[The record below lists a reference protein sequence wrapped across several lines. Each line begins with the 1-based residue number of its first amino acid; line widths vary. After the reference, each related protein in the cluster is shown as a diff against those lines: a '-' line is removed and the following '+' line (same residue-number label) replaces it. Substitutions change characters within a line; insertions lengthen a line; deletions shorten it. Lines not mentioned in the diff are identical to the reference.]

1 MANLKSKTKLQLEEI
16 GREYGVELDR
26 RKSKAA
32 LVAEV
37 EELLSHVDDCECG
50 KTSDEFGKCDG
61 SHSCEDTSLVDLK
74 SEVIE
79 EDANVLKEVPFKLLT
94 DPAGNILT
102 FDSKAKA
109 RSVGH
114 KKGGK
119 AVSLGS
125 VWAVKLY

>member
-1 MANLKSKTKLQLEEI
+1 MANLNLKSKTKLQLEEI

-50 KTSDEFGKCDG
+50 KTSDEFGKCDA
-61 SHSCEDTSLVDLK
+61 SHTLVDLK
-74 SEVIE
+74 SEAIE
-79 EDANVLKEVPFKLLT
+79 EDAEENVFKQPSVKLLT

-102 FDSKAKA
+102 WETKAKA
-109 RSVGH
+109 KSVGH

-119 AVSLGS
+119 AVPLGS

>member
-1 MANLKSKTKLQLEEI
+1 MANLNLKSKTKLQLEEI

-50 KTSDEFGKCDG
+50 KTSDEFGKCDA
-61 SHSCEDTSLVDLK
+61 SHTLADT
-74 SEVIE
+74 E
-79 EDANVLKEVPFKLLT
+79 ENVFKQPSVKLLT

-102 FDSKAKA
+102 WETKAKA
-109 RSVGH
+109 KSVGH

-119 AVSLGS
+119 AVPLGS

>member
-32 LVAEV
+32 LIAEV

-50 KTSDEFGKCDG
+50 KTSDEFGKCDA
-61 SHSCEDTSLVDLK
+61 SHTLVDLK

-79 EDANVLKEVPFKLLT
+79 EDANVLKESPFKLLT

-114 KKGGK
+114 KKGGR

>member
-1 MANLKSKTKLQLEEI
+1 MASLKSKTKLELEEI

-50 KTSDEFGKCDG
+50 QTSDEFGKCDG
-61 SHSCEDTSLVDLK
+61 SHACE
-74 SEVIE
+74 EVINPLGPKGYSWVDGYLA
-79 EDANVLKEVPFKLLT
+79 EDGIIISSTSRGLLKGLS
-94 DPAGNILT
+94 N
-102 FDSKAKA
+102 
-109 RSVGH
+109 

-119 AVSLGS
+119 VVQDGGEWYIKK
-125 VWAVKLY
+125 V

>member
-61 SHSCEDTSLVDLK
+61 SHAKSLVDLK
-74 SEVIE
+74 SEIIE
-79 EDANVLKEVPFKLLT
+79 EDAQENVLKQPSVKLLT

-102 FDSKAKA
+102 WETKAKA
-109 RSVGH
+109 KSVGH

-119 AVSLGS
+119 AVPLGS
-125 VWAVKLY
+125 FWAVKLY

>member
-32 LVAEV
+32 LIAEV

-50 KTSDEFGKCDG
+50 KTSDEFGKCDA
-61 SHSCEDTSLVDLK
+61 SHTLADLK

-79 EDANVLKEVPFKLLT
+79 EDANVLKESPFKLLT